1 MTSNCIEGSL
11 KTQKEKKPLIYQ
23 IIDLS
28 GKVWYN
34 LIGC

>member
-11 KTQKEKKPLIYQ
+11 KTQEEKKLSIYQ
-23 IIDLS
+23 GIDLS
-28 GKVWYN
+28 GKVWFN